1 MPSLS
6 VRAAAVNDAPAI
18 NRIYNHYVRN
28 TAITFDIEPWNTQ
41 RRKIWIDEFADPESP
56 YHAVVAELDGK
67 ITGFAYNSRFRPRA
81 AYRLSTETT
90 IYTDPENSASPENR
104 ARGTGAALYKNLFQR
119 IENTE
124 LHRAYAVIALPN
136 PRSIAFH
143 QRFGFSPI
151 GTLHEVG
158 RKFDRYVDVTWF
170 EKALK

>member
-41 RRKIWIDEFADPESP
+41 RRTAWIDEFADPESP

-90 IYTDPENSASPENR
+90 IYTSPETR
-104 ARGTGAALYKNLFQR
+104 ARGTGTALYKNLFQR

>member
-6 VRAAAVNDAPAI
+6 VRAAAANDAPAI

-28 TAITFDIEPWNTQ
+28 TAITFDIEPWDTQ
-41 RRKIWIDEFADPESP
+41 RRKIWIDEFADPENP

-67 ITGFAYNSRFRPRA
+67 IIGFAYNSRFRPRA

-90 IYTDPENSASPENR
+90 VYTEPQSR
-104 ARGTGAALYKNLFQR
+104 VRGIGTALYQDLFKR
-119 IENTE
+119 IEQTE

-143 QRFGFSPI
+143 QKFGFSPI

>member
-6 VRAAAVNDAPAI
+6 VRAAAANDAPAI

-90 IYTDPENSASPENR
+90 VYTEPQSR
-104 ARGTGAALYKNLFQR
+104 VRGIGTALYQDLFKR
-119 IENTE
+119 IEQTE

-143 QRFGFSPI
+143 QKFGFSPI
-151 GTLHEVG
+151 GTLHQVG

>member
-6 VRAAAVNDAPAI
+6 VRAAAANDAPAI

-28 TAITFDIEPWNTQ
+28 TAITFDIEPWSTQ

-67 ITGFAYNSRFRPRA
+67 IIGFAYNSRFRPRA

-90 IYTDPENSASPENR
+90 VYTEPQSR
-104 ARGTGAALYKNLFQR
+104 VRGIGTALYQDLFKR
-119 IENTE
+119 IEQTE

-143 QRFGFSPI
+143 QKFGFSPI

>member
-6 VRAAAVNDAPAI
+6 VRAAAVNDAAAI

-41 RRKIWIDEFADPESP
+41 RRTAWIGEFADSESP
-56 YHAVVAELDGK
+56 YHAVVAELDGEVA
-67 ITGFAYNSRFRPRA
+67 GFAYNSRFRPRA
-81 AYRLSTETT
+81 AYRLSCETT
-90 IYTDPENSASPENR
+90 IYTDPENR
-104 ARGTGAALYKNLFQR
+104 ARGTGAELYKNLFQR

-136 PRSIAFH
+136 PRSVAFH
-143 QRFGFSPI
+143 QRFDFSPV

-158 RKFDRYVDVTWF
+158 YKFGRYVDVAWF
-170 EKALK
+170 ERALK